1 MGPGTYFLRVILE
14 GGRGDNMRDIASNK
28 KKNLTSDNSEGESG
42 GEGGDGGESGG
53 DESEREGERDSEGEN
68 VSSRER
74 DGKGEKEERF
84 INVNIDKNK
93 TDKTNKQDDKEER
106 EESEESEEREERE
119 DGNDDNVDVLKM
131 SVQKELEHEEDFAPT
146 VEAKKVLSLAEHGDI
161 KRIIFCSGKARTYH
175 RTVQYD

>member
-42 GEGGDGGESGG
+42 DGGQGGGESGG

-74 DGKGEKEERF
+74 DGNGEKEERL

-106 EESEESEEREERE
+106 EEREDGNDGN

-161 KRIIFCSGKARTYH
+161 KRIIFCSGKARTCH
-175 RTVQYD
+175 RTVQCD